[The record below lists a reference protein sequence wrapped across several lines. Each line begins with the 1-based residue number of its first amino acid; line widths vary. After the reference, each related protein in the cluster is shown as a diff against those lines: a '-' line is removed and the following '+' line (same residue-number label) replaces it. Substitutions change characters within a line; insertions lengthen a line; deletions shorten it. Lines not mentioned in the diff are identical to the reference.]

1 MEMESFISGCGI
13 GTTEARETVKQR
25 EKEGNPS
32 VRRREDGRSPSHR
45 QRNPWNRFLC
55 LGQQTT
61 MHSHCLHHAILSLL
75 SRRKYCAR
83 PRYDIC
89 SRFLRRKRWFGDP
102 LSKFRAVY
110 QRGHDQK
117 FIRVVDG
124 FKISR
129 ELLSRTDLI
138 NCHCSKSFSRF
149 RDNFCEQT
157 NLRFIIPE
165 IMSVY
170 LSSNSNYF

>member
-1 MEMESFISGCGI
+1 MDVHPPI
-13 GTTEARETVKQR
+13 GKETLEIGFFVSASRQQCTATASTTPFFPFCHGENIARGPDTTSVHVFFG
-25 EKEGNPS
+25 GN
-32 VRRREDGRSPSHR
+32 VDSP
-45 QRNPWNRFLC
+45 
-55 LGQQTT
+55 T
-61 MHSHCLHHAILSLL
+61 
-75 SRRKYCAR
+75 
-83 PRYDIC
+83 
-89 SRFLRRKRWFGDP
+89 DP

-117 FIRVVDG
+117 FISRRVVDG